1 MPPPPEGS
9 EDVIR
14 RAMAGADLDDDGD
27 DVGVDNYGFVGGH
40 GVNSGGHGTVGG
52 GTNGSDGDERGSRT
66 YYVPVIVSEPKET
79 TDKVSFYFSF
89 CYL

>member
-1 MPPPPEGS
+1 MPPPPEVS

-40 GVNSGGHGTVGG
+40 GVNSGGHG
-52 GTNGSDGDERGSRT
+52 SDGDERGPGGA

-79 TDKVSFYFSF
+79 TDKVSFILF
-89 CYL
+89 